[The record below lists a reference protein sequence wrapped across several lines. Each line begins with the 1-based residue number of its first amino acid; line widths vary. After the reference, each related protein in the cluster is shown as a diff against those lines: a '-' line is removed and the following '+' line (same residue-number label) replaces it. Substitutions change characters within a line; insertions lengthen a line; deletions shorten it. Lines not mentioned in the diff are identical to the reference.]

1 MIKGIQLHKLFG
13 RFNYKIS
20 MKSDGVTII
29 TGPNGFGKSTILRI
43 IDALN
48 SENIEF
54 FMDLD
59 FSKIVFEFDNDKTV
73 TIQKNG
79 KSFSIDNITIPLLN
93 KRQLRF
99 LQRRSRSQQSN
110 PSSRNRNDALDF
122 EIIYG
127 SVYDDYRY
135 AQNLSPN
142 STDAQAFYEMQM
154 NLKQI
159 KGWCGDVQFISDQ
172 RLIRRAIRGSDPNG
186 GREIVDVIQEL
197 PNRLKSE
204 ISKVSEEYSH
214 IANTL
219 DGSYPTRL
227 FAAQTGIRDQ
237 AEYEAKLKEANEKFE
252 KLRKYDLVELS
263 IISEEKYNE
272 SYSTALKIYFDDFA
286 KKYTVFQDLISKL
299 DLFTKIINSRLTFKH
314 LQITRENGFVI
325 VDNDNPQKIL
335 NLSQLSSGEKQ
346 EIVLFYELIFDTRKE
361 LLLLIDE
368 PEISLHITWQK
379 KFLDDLLEVSRL
391 IVLHAIVATHSPQIV
406 SSHLDIQIDLG
417 GLYGE
422 EFDTQQSN

>member
-1 MIKGIQLHKLFG
+1 MIKDIQLYELFG

-59 FSKIVFEFDNDKTV
+59 FSKIVFEFDNGKTV

-79 KSFSIDNITIPLLN
+79 KSFSVDNITIPLLN

-122 EIIYG
+122 EIIYD

-142 STDAQAFYEMQM
+142 SNDAQAFYEMQM

-159 KGWCGDVQFISDQ
+159 KDWCGDVQFISDQ

-214 IANTL
+214 LANTL
-219 DGSYPTRL
+219 DSSYPTRL

-237 AEYEAKLKEANEKFE
+237 AEYEAKLKETNEKFE

-286 KKYTVFQDLISKL
+286 AKYTVFQDLISKL

-325 VDNDNPQKIL
+325 VDNDNPQKKL

-379 KFLDDLLEVSRL
+379 KFLDDLLEVSKL
-391 IVLHAIVATHSPQIV
+391 IALHAIVATHSPQIV

-417 GLYGE
+417 ELYGE
-422 EFDTQQSN
+422 ELDTQ